1 MVSLL
6 GVLRQPSAS
15 TGFGHALNIG
25 TLVAAAET
33 RDSPIEVWF
42 QTTLMSSVCLPMFP
56 FFLHFEYSKFMV
68 TLVFI
73 VCYTSRLSWQV
84 PSSDVQD
91 KIAFIMNNISITNL
105 DQKAKECLEVLKD
118 DYHPWFAQY
127 MVMKR

>member
-1 MVSLL
+1 MASLS

-33 RDSPIEVWF
+33 RNSPIEVCFFKHFVW
-42 QTTLMSSVCLPMFP
+42 CLQLYRSPKAFP
-56 FFLHFEYSKFMV
+56 FLCKV
-68 TLVFI
+68 LVFLASCMGLI
-73 VCYTSRLSWQV
+73 LVSLQT
-84 PSSDVQD
+84 PSSEVQD

-118 DYHPWFAQY
+118 SYHPWFAQY
-127 MVMKR
+127 VVMKR